1 MNRVIFIMTIVV
13 LSMFAFC
20 SVRADV
26 SSYAVRETAEFVLK
40 RFGKEALEEGAE
52 GLSRKIGS
60 LAARYGDN
68 ALLAFRKVGPRLSSL
83 ADDAGEH
90 APLAMRLLAG
100 HGDDAIRLVARPK
113 QLGLVARFGDDAAE
127 ALLKHGEAAEPLIH
141 SLGNPAAKALKGIS
155 TQNGRRVS
163 MMVADGELA
172 KLGRSNELLAVISRY
187 GDAGAEF
194 VWKNKG
200 ALAVGAGLT
209 AFLSTPETFING
221 GTELTSI
228 VADTAI
234 KPVVTTAAESTPW
247 FAIASIAG
255 LIGGLTAGWK
265 LWEWHALS
273 RKQLQ
278 SSGAPAKSARDPY
291 LNV

>member
-1 MNRVIFIMTIVV
+1 MNRIILIMTIVV
-13 LSMFAFC
+13 LSMFGFGSA
-20 SVRADV
+20 RADV
-26 SSYAVRETAEFVLK
+26 SSTAVRETAEFLIK

-60 LAARYGDN
+60 LAARFGDT
-68 ALLAFRKVGPRLSSL
+68 ALLAFRKVGPRLSGL
-83 ADDAGEH
+83 VDDAGEH
-90 APLAMRLLAG
+90 APLAMRLLAS

-141 SLGNPAAKALKGIS
+141 GLGNPAAKALKGIS
-155 TQNGRRVS
+155 TQNGRRIS
-163 MMVADGELA
+163 MLAADGELA
-172 KLGRSNELLAVISRY
+172 KLGRSDELLAVISRY

-228 VADTAI
+228 VAESAI
-234 KPVVTTAAESTPW
+234 KPVAAAAAESTPW

-255 LIGGLTAGWK
+255 LIGGLTVGWK
-265 LWEWHALS
+265 LWEWHEQS
-273 RKQLQ
+273 RKKSQ
-278 SSGAPAKSARDPY
+278 SSGAPAMSARDPH
-291 LNV
+291 LS